1 MVLKPENSEE
11 FQDEWIA
18 LIIFEYR
25 NVGLIGV
32 DLPGDG
38 NVSISLEGGGGV
50 GPEDKQIAIDSNF
63 VRKNTYVMILLFHL
77 AFVTK
82 TKRVR
87 LLWGI
92 MRPNMPRL

>member
-38 NVSISLEGGGGV
+38 NVSISLEGEGV
-50 GPEDKQIAIDSNF
+50 GLDQKTNKL
-63 VRKNTYVMILLFHL
+63 RLILILSE
-77 AFVTK
+77 K
-82 TKRVR
+82 IR
-87 LLWGI
+87 
-92 MRPNMPRL
+92 M

>member
-1 MVLKPENSEE
+1 MCSGIYSKKDWDGPSDSYIDVVLKPENSEE

-38 NVSISLEGGGGV
+38 NVSSHIEGCCNSRHKLV
-50 GPEDKQIAIDSNF
+50 IDSN
-63 VRKNTYVMILLFHL
+63 I
-77 AFVTK
+77 
-82 TKRVR
+82 
-87 LLWGI
+87 
-92 MRPNMPRL
+92 